1 MIDTKEL
8 LKLAGQSFDPYFTFI
23 LLRKRGQFQSK
34 KIDRLVKSL
43 CRVKAGVYSASQ
55 LLFFLIYNV

>member
-34 KIDRLVKSL
+34 KIVRLVKFYAELRRESIV
-43 CRVKAGVYSASQ
+43 RHNYSFS
-55 LLFFLIYNV
+55 